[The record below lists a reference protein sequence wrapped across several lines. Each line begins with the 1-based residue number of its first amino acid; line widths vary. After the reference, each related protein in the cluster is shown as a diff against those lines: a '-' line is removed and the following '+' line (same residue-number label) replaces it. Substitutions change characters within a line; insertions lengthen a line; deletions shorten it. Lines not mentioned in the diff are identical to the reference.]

1 MVVGAMAAEVEV
13 EDVEEV
19 EEEAREAVEAGDV
32 VVVVV
37 EDHRRGSWASI
48 SDFLLEMDIHDR
60 IQNHKVYFEY
70 LLNYIIYT
78 FL

>member
-32 VVVVV
+32 VVV
-37 EDHRRGSWASI
+37 EDRRRGSWASI